1 MNKVYTLNIDLSWG
15 LVSQISKID
24 RFDAAWSAIER
35 REWQSLKQL
44 KTIATV
50 RSTGASTRIEG
61 SRLSDSEVDQI
72 IQAFSKQKFEERDRQ
87 EVAGYY
93 QVMDLIS
100 SSFKEI
106 PVTENGI
113 KDLHRRLLKYST
125 KDEWHKGDYKQ
136 HSNRVEALLPDG
148 SKQVIFETTPPG
160 HATQDAMRGLIHW
173 YRVDNETHP
182 LVKCAIFTYTF
193 LSIHPFQDGNGR
205 LSRLLSM
212 LLLLKHGYR
221 WIEYIS
227 FEHEIENRKGE
238 YYRVLRQC
246 QAQRLEE
253 DVTSW
258 VSFFFEV
265 LVHIQQMLLT
275 KLEMEGIEADASPKE
290 KSILLCI
297 ENQPGITS
305 GQISLKLNMPN
316 PTVKRILAELVKKGL
331 LEKQGVGRGTSYRV
345 NG

>member
-1 MNKVYTLNIDLSWG
+1 
-15 LVSQISKID
+15 
-24 RFDAAWSAIER
+24 
-35 REWQSLKQL
+35 
-44 KTIATV
+44 
-50 RSTGASTRIEG
+50 
-61 SRLSDSEVDQI
+61 
-72 IQAFSKQKFEERDRQ
+72 
-87 EVAGYY
+87 
-93 QVMDLIS
+93 
-100 SSFKEI
+100 
-106 PVTENGI
+106 
-113 KDLHRRLLKYST
+113 
-125 KDEWHKGDYKQ
+125 
-136 HSNRVEALLPDG
+136 
-148 SKQVIFETTPPG
+148 
-160 HATQDAMRGLIHW
+160 MRALIHW

-182 LVKCAIFTYTF
+182 LVKCAIFIYAF

-212 LLLLKHGYR
+212 LLLLKHGYH

-227 FEHEIENRKGE
+227 FEHEIENRKDE

-246 QAQRLEE
+246 QAPRPEK

-258 VSFFFEV
+258 VSFFFDV

-297 ENQPGITS
+297 GNQPGITS

-331 LEKQGVGRGTSYRV
+331 LDKQGVGRGTSYRV